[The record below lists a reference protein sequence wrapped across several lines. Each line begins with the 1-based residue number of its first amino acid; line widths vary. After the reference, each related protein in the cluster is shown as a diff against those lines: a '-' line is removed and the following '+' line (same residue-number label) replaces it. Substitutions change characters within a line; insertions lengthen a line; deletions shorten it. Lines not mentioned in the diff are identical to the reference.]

1 MQFNDDMAEQVRG
14 RFDPVIARDVAGGID
29 GLQVDMAGHGGAIAS
44 VLHGRRFSTPVA
56 RKLMDF
62 LNQSAA
68 VDSAGESMAA
78 GRSNRAGEGLIAE
91 AVQRLEKVNANV
103 LKGFRP

>member
-1 MQFNDDMAEQVRG
+1 
-14 RFDPVIARDVAGGID
+14 
-29 GLQVDMAGHGGAIAS
+29 
-44 VLHGRRFSTPVA
+44 
-56 RKLMDF
+56 MDF

-78 GRSNRAGEGLIAE
+78 GRSNRAGDGLIAE